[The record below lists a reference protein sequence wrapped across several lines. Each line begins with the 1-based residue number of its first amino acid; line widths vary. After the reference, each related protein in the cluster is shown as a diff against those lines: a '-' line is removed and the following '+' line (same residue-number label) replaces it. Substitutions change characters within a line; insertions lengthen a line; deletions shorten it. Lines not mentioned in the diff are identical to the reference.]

1 MKREERAVETERER
15 DRQTNRDRENGGEAR
30 EGGKEAGRQAGR
42 HRDVIYYMSPTVAS
56 SIHAVGYKKH
66 H

>member
-30 EGGKEAGRQAGR
+30 EGGKEAGRQAQGCNLLYES
-42 HRDVIYYMSPTVAS
+42 DCGVLYPCSWL
-56 SIHAVGYKKH
+56 
-66 H
+66 